1 MKFNDVFDTDE
12 VLAWYDGDPQDGT
25 YYRSQESSRVPFVND
40 FHYIDER
47 DGKHE
52 EIKRHAALYICA
64 HKELLQK
71 PDYLIAYNK
80 LLEEYARDYAY
91 HVLEKPITVVSDEER
106 AFLDS
111 ALDFELSIIEKN
123 EVQNYKKD
131 AIYIVDWVKSGKNL
145 IVYA

>member
-12 VLAWYDGDPQDGT
+12 ILAWYDEDPQDGT
-25 YYRSQESSRVPFVND
+25 YYRSQELSRPPF
-40 FHYIDER
+40 ER
-47 DGKHE
+47 NLNYYDNRDDKHE
-52 EIKRHAALYICA
+52 EIKKHAALYICA
-64 HKELLQK
+64 HKELLKK
-71 PDYLIAYNK
+71 PDYRIAYNK
-80 LLEEYARDYAY
+80 LLDEYARDYAY

-123 EVQNYKKD
+123 EVQKYKKD

>member
-1 MKFNDVFDTDE
+1 M
-12 VLAWYDGDPQDGT
+12 
-25 YYRSQESSRVPFVND
+25 
-40 FHYIDER
+40 
-47 DGKHE
+47 
-52 EIKRHAALYICA
+52 
-64 HKELLQK
+64 QK

-91 HVLEKPITVVSDEER
+91 HVLEKPITVVGDEER

-131 AIYIVDWVKSGKNL
+131 AIYIVDWVESGKNL

>member
-1 MKFNDVFDTDE
+1 MKFNDIFDTDE
-12 VLAWYDGDPQDGT
+12 VLAWNDGDPQDGT

-52 EIKRHAALYICA
+52 ESKKHAALYICA
-64 HKELLQK
+64 HKELLK
-71 PDYLIAYNK
+71 KSDYRIAYNK

-106 AFLDS
+106 AFFGFG
-111 ALDFELSIIEKN
+111 A
-123 EVQNYKKD
+123 
-131 AIYIVDWVKSGKNL
+131 
-145 IVYA
+145 

>member
-1 MKFNDVFDTDE
+1 MKFND
-12 VLAWYDGDPQDGT
+12 
-25 YYRSQESSRVPFVND
+25 S
-40 FHYIDER
+40 
-47 DGKHE
+47 KHE

-111 ALDFELSIIEKN
+111 ALDFEFSIIEKN
-123 EVQNYKKD
+123 EVQNY
-131 AIYIVDWVKSGKNL
+131 ICTVLLLKNKL
-145 IVYA
+145 PFLRYNFY